1 MRGARS
7 TATSRTMRP
16 TRAARG
22 RRGVML
28 LAVIVILAVAAL
40 AVAALN
46 VALEAEH
53 AGQVAS
59 SEQSQHRAGAWSG
72 AQAVAS
78 LLAAQAG
85 ELAAGGEP
93 ELPAEVTL
101 WEADGRTVVVRV
113 LPIGAR
119 GERAVAEAAKL
130 PLDRVTAEQL
140 VTTGVVGS
148 RAAAAVVARRA
159 QADSAEALVDARAG
173 LSPQAVLGPVVSSI
187 AAAVRQAQQGREAGG
202 EGAARPLALADVV
215 TPFAAQ
221 RAMSVGPDGQPQPR
235 TPLAVEWTPEAERAL
250 DGATAPG
257 VAARVREALQD
268 KVPADE
274 GELVRAL
281 IEAKVEP
288 ASWSGALEVLVCD
301 ADGIERGRVDLS
313 RAPEAVLRALPGV
326 GAEKAARLA
335 QEREALTADERAR
348 LAWPVERNVLTAE
361 EFAEL
366 ASHIG
371 SHSWLWRV
379 RFAVGTLDTLAGSES
394 LQGVQVWEAVVDLAE
409 TPPRFA
415 SLRDITLLPV
425 AAGLAAQMEESSEGA
440 TRREARGRSVS
451 APAVREGAPRP
462 EAPSTG
468 DLGPNQEPR
477 SARNDAPRRSA
488 GSREARER
496 RRDVAVDTSR
506 QPSRED
512 ALDEGEALAAEDASG
527 PGVNGRSTRDA
538 RTANAPAGGL
548 PGRWRARE
556 TR

>member
-1 MRGARS
+1 
-7 TATSRTMRP
+7 MRP
-16 TRAARG
+16 VHPMRRRRAMRPERTVHG

-78 LLAAQAG
+78 LLAAQSGDLAG
-85 ELAAGGEP
+85 GGEP

-101 WEADGRTVVVRV
+101 WEADGRTVVARL

-187 AAAVRQAQQGREAGG
+187 ATAVREAQQGREAGND
-202 EGAARPLALADVV
+202 GAARPLALADVV

-221 RAMSVGPDGQPQPR
+221 RAMSVGADGQPQPR
-235 TPLAVEWTPEAERAL
+235 TPLAIEWTPEAERAL

-257 VAARVREALQD
+257 VAARVRESLQD

-288 ASWSGALEVLVCD
+288 AAWSAALEALVCD
-301 ADGIERGRVDLS
+301 ADGVERGRVDLS

-335 QEREALTADERAR
+335 QEREALGADERAR
-348 LAWPVERNVLTAE
+348 LAWPVERNVLTAD
-361 EFAEL
+361 EFVEL
-366 ASHIG
+366 APHIG
-371 SHSWLWRV
+371 AHSWLWRV
-379 RFAVGTLDTLAGSES
+379 RLAVGTLDTLAGSES
-394 LQGVQVWEAVVDLAE
+394 LQGVQVWEVVVDLAE

-425 AAGLAAQMEESSEGA
+425 AAGLAAQMEEEPSGGA
-440 TRREARGRSVS
+440 TRDEGRGRNGGT
-451 APAVREGAPRP
+451 PADRVGAPRP
-462 EAPSTG
+462 EAPKSG
-468 DLGPNQEPR
+468 DDGPPQEPR
-477 SARNDAPRRSA
+477 LAQDDAPRRSA
-488 GSREARER
+488 GTREARQR

-506 QPSRED
+506 EESRDED
-512 ALDEGEALAAEDASG
+512 DPAIAEDASE
-527 PGVNGRSTRDA
+527 PGLNGRSTRDA

-548 PGRWRARE
+548 PGRWRARG